1 MKLGKRVVSLLVS
14 TAIAVTSLIP
24 INLTAFAADPDYQY
38 YNDLQYPDAGA
49 VNLEKTAT
57 LVEGTTNQWDIQLK
71 VQGKNMPSKPTDVV
85 LVIDTSG
92 SMNYSA
98 GTTDDLLVCGK
109 ESHQHDA
116 SCYVCN
122 TEEHTHSWRSGCYNN
137 RNQLICTKTEH
148 THSTSCYV
156 CNTEEHRHDNW
167 CDWFGC
173 NKQEHTHGAS
183 CYICGKSEST
193 HTHRVNTN
201 DPALEYGEY
210 CYKSRMQ
217 VAKEAYEAFLTQA
230 ALSTVSLQFGVV
242 SFATSEKMEQELTTD
257 IQAVKD
263 AINELTAG
271 GGTNI
276 CGGIQEAQK
285 MLEGGREGA
294 NKVMIVLSDG
304 LPTYA
309 YNSDGDRIGNGRD
322 TTSNVVTATKN
333 AADAADAAG
342 IDIYTIGYNLDDDSV
357 MSYCGKDGYY
367 SVTGSGLTATLLG
380 LIEKLVYAAEDAFVI
395 DPMGEKFN
403 LNIAGD
409 SFSVSDYTVTPEGA
423 TVTYDAA
430 TETLRWNIGK
440 VVEGQTIT
448 LTYRVTIDDDAVSD
462 VYYPTNGKTTMYYTD
477 AKDRDA
483 AKDFVV
489 PEVQIGKG
497 TITVLGYLVNDQG
510 QPISQDGRVVNSP
523 EQAYQIYTE
532 QGAYNLGQTHTVT
545 AKDKAPTYE
554 LVGESSKQVSL
565 TVSHPTEKVYFQYKI
580 APEKGNIKVEYF
592 YETQTG
598 EVKVGEDAT
607 FTGVVDT
614 PFEKSSINISK
625 NRNDIPADIRD
636 NYDQGTIE
644 TSPVPSKYISG
655 TQIVKVLYRHARG
668 NVVVRYYDLS
678 NNSAFLGDNNYM
690 TNAFVGT
697 AIDTSKINM
706 NAYKPNDN
714 YGDGQFTGTP
724 ATTVSN
730 GTTYIDIGY
739 TKIQAGLTVNYVF
752 IGGERPS
759 TAPEN
764 GTTTVNKGDVIDV
777 DGKVLDFKDFHYS
790 YVKTE
795 VTGGLTFADSKYTMT
810 GTSATITITYE
821 MEKVAVRVDHKYNPA
836 EGDPETITEIDTTI
850 YRGTQ
855 FTVPQP
861 VFEHNGVTYELK
873 PNVEQP
879 TAGNVTLTEDKVFT
893 YEYVPVMHTVTVLH
907 NYPDVAQPEI
917 DAAQS
922 RPFADGTIIDP
933 GSYAANTKNGRY
945 VLVSRD
951 PSTSFRLKSDKTI
964 ILYYKL
970 AEAPLTIVH
979 RYPSLDPVSI
989 NGGSYTIDTQLTV
1002 ENVATPITKGGLYTF
1017 SGYQFNNADIE
1028 GTETVKMVPGGI
1040 TIYIDYVRTQV
1051 PIQVEHTYPGII
1063 ENGAA
1068 KENISVSMGNRDAC
1082 SDFATNTIET
1092 KTEEGRYQV
1101 KSVQYRAL
1109 NGDENSLA
1117 DTTLNATLDTGLSG
1131 LVIIITYE
1139 YVAASITVN
1148 HHYAKGVSVPAADV
1162 NGSKTTA
1169 YVNDV
1174 VTPYHSAI
1182 TSKNGYIYTVSQ
1194 IKVDNNA
1201 LANMTTDTLTISGDH
1216 VIDIYYTIVPATVN
1230 VKHTYEKAYEAD
1242 VPNADIVDPSVTVD
1256 ANTNFN
1262 TGSIQ
1267 YQTDNGKYAVK
1278 EIRVVDDSQQG
1289 YYTVSNPQNITVTSA
1304 GIQIIV
1310 VYSRVAAA
1318 GVEVRYTFDDE
1329 KETIVEQQQGPFYVG
1344 DQVTPSDYIKS
1355 FDNYTAG
1362 TPSPSDVQSLT
1373 ENEKLV
1379 ITIPYTRKKA
1389 NVNITHIGVTY
1400 NADGTQSTVP
1410 NVTLDSSVLPN
1421 QSVGSSITTAP
1432 YKLTDAATLQGF
1444 VYDKVST
1451 DSITVSE
1458 NGNTIIF
1465 YYKKYLPANIT
1476 INHVGTVYNAD
1487 GTVNTKNVNLGSESD
1502 TANRGATVT
1511 SADYQLTA
1519 QELLEGYSYVSA
1531 DPASITVDQNSY
1543 TITINYKKQLPATIT
1558 VEYIGT
1564 IYNANGTVNTSN
1576 IDLGDGSFTAMPGT
1590 TVTPADHK
1598 LAVDPEGY
1606 AYEKAEPAP
1615 FTVTENE
1622 YTIQVYYQKKL
1633 PADIAINHIGIVYDA
1648 DGTENKR
1655 EDLGSGKIQAA
1666 AGTTVV
1672 AEDYVLTG
1680 LPEGYAYHNADP
1692 ATVTVS
1698 ENNHTINIYYHKQL
1712 PADITVKYIGT
1723 IYSADGTVVQ
1733 DNISVGADKNFT
1745 AMPGETVTPAEHKL
1759 AADPEGYAYEKADD
1773 AFEVTKNS
1781 YVVKVY
1787 YKKQLPADIT
1797 VKYIGTIYNADG
1809 TPAQE
1814 NVSVGDDKNFTAMPD
1829 TTVTPAEHKL
1839 ATDPEG
1845 YTYVGADD
1853 AFKVTENNYVV
1864 TVRYKKQLP
1873 ADITVKYIGTIY
1885 NADGTPAQENISVG
1899 EDKNF
1904 TAMPDTTVTPAEH
1917 KLATD
1922 PEGYVYEKADDA
1934 FEVTANNHVVKVYYK
1949 KVLPADVTV
1958 NHIGITYD
1966 ADGTENKREEFEG
1979 GQTFKAEANATVNA
1993 SDYVLSELPEGFRFD
2008 HADPETVTVT
2018 ENSHVINIY
2027 YKKQLPAT
2035 ITVNHIGTVYNADGT
2050 VNMENVDLGN
2060 ASDTVMP
2067 GETVNAQDY
2076 VLTELPEGYTFK
2088 SASPETILV
2097 EDNTYVITINYVKTL
2112 PKEIEEEDP
2121 PLNPPAPPKDVED
2134 EDPPKGAP
2142 ETGETIPP
2150 VVPMLMIA
2158 GIVVGILS
2166 FKRKKEEA

>member
-1 MKLGKRVVSLLVS
+1 MKLGKRIVSLLVS
-14 TAIAVTSLIP
+14 TAIAITSLIP
-24 INLTAFAADPDYQY
+24 INLMAFAADPNYQY

-57 LVEGTTNQWDIQLK
+57 LVAGTANQWDIQLK

-98 GTTDDLLVCGK
+98 GTTEDLLTCNEEAHEHSSSCIGCG
-109 ESHQHDA
+109 
-116 SCYVCN
+116 Y
-122 TEEHTHSWRSGCYNN
+122 TEEHTHKTTKCGMSCNLQEHTHNWRCYDFFGNLTC
-137 RNQLICTKTEH
+137 RKTEH
-148 THSTSCYV
+148 THTDACY
-156 CNTEEHRHDNW
+156 
-167 CDWFGC
+167 
-173 NKQEHTHGAS
+173 K
-183 CYICGKSEST
+183 CGKVAHQHSDDCYTCGKEE

-201 DPALEYGEY
+201 DTSPSDGEY

-217 VAKEAYEAFLTQA
+217 VAKEAYEAFLTRA
-230 ALSTVSLQFGVV
+230 ASSTVSLQFGVV
-242 SFATSEKMEQELTTD
+242 SFEGYENVEQALTTD
-257 IQAVKD
+257 IQSVKD
-263 AINELTAG
+263 AIDGLEAG
-271 GGTNI
+271 GGTNMH
-276 CGGIQEAQK
+276 GGIREAQK
-285 MLEGGREGA
+285 MLSNGRTGA

-309 YNSDGDRIGNGRD
+309 YDKSGNRIGNGSS
-322 TTSNVVTATKN
+322 TTDAIVTATKG

-342 IDIYTIGYNLDDDSV
+342 IDVYTIGYNLDDDSV

-367 SVTGSGLTATLLG
+367 SATGSGLTDTLLG
-380 LIEKLVYAAEDAFVI
+380 LIGKLIYAAEDAFVI
-395 DPMGEKFN
+395 DPMGPKFN
-403 LNIAGD
+403 LNIAGS
-409 SFSVSDYTVTPEGA
+409 SFSASDYTVTPEGA

-440 VVEGQTIT
+440 VVEGQSIT

-462 VYYPTNGKTTMYYTD
+462 VYYPTNGTTTMYYTD

-554 LVGESSKQVSL
+554 LVGESSKRVSL
-565 TVSHPTEKVYFQYKI
+565 TVSHPTEKVYFQYKV

-592 YETQTG
+592 YETTTG
-598 EVKVGEDAT
+598 EVKVGEDAL
-607 FTGVVDT
+607 FTDVVDT
-614 PFEKSSINISK
+614 AFNASSINVSK

-655 TQIVKVLYRHARG
+655 TQIIKVLYRHAKG

-714 YGDGQFTGTP
+714 YNNGQFIGTP

-759 TAPEN
+759 TAPAN
-764 GTTTVNKGDVIDV
+764 GTITVNKGDVIDV
-777 DGKVLDFKDFHYS
+777 DGKKLDFKDFHYS
-790 YVKTE
+790 YVETE

-821 MEKVAVRVDHKYNPA
+821 MEKVTGRVDHKYNLA
-836 EGDPETITEIDTTI
+836 DGTVETVTGTTATI
-850 YRGTQ
+850 YRGEQ
-855 FTVPQP
+855 FTVTGT
-861 VFEHNGVTYELK
+861 VFTYKGVTYQLK
-873 PNVEQP
+873 TGVTQP
-879 TAGNVTLTEDKVFT
+879 TAGKVTLTQDTVFT
-893 YEYVPVMHTVTVLH
+893 YEYVPVMHAVTVQH
-907 NYPDVAQPEI
+907 KYEDVATAQK

-922 RPFADGTIIDP
+922 GSYADGTTVNP
-933 GSYAANTKNGRY
+933 GSYTANTQNGRY

-951 PSTSFRLKSDKTI
+951 PSASFTLKSDATVT
-964 ILYYKL
+964 LYYEL
-970 AEAPLTIVH
+970 AKAPLTIVH
-979 RYPSLDPVSI
+979 RYPNLDPVSV
-989 NGGSYTIDTQLTV
+989 NGGSYKIDTQLTV
-1002 ENVATPITKGGLYTF
+1002 GTVAVPDTKGGLYTF
-1017 SGYQFNNADIE
+1017 SKYQFNNADIA
-1028 GTETVKMVPGGI
+1028 GTATVNVVQGGI
-1040 TIYIDYVRTQV
+1040 TIYVDYVKTQV
-1051 PIQVEHTYPGII
+1051 PVQVVHTYPGIT
-1063 ENGAA
+1063 ENGVA
-1068 KENISVSMGNRDAC
+1068 KTDVSVSMGNRDAGAN
-1082 SDFATNTIET
+1082 FATNTVQT
-1092 KTEEGRYQV
+1092 LTNNGRYQV
-1101 KSVQYRAL
+1101 TSVQYRAF
-1109 NGDENSLA
+1109 NGDETSLA
-1117 DTTLNATLDTGLSG
+1117 DTTLNATLNTGLSG
-1131 LVIIITYE
+1131 LVIVVTYGYTE
-1139 YVAASITVN
+1139 ASITVN
-1148 HHYAKGVSVPAADV
+1148 HHYAAGVSVPAADV

-1174 VTPYHSAI
+1174 VTPYDSAI

-1194 IKVDNNA
+1194 VKVDNNA
-1201 LANMTTDTLTISGDH
+1201 LANMATDTLTISGDH

-1230 VKHTYEKAYEAD
+1230 VTHTYEKAFETD

-1256 ANTNFN
+1256 ANTNFS
-1262 TGSIQ
+1262 TGSIH

-1278 EIRVVDDSQQG
+1278 EIRVVDNSQQG
-1289 YYTVSNPQNITVTSA
+1289 YYTVSNPQNINVTSA

-1318 GVEVRYTFDDE
+1318 GVEVRYTFDDG
-1329 KETIVEQQQGPFYVG
+1329 KETITEPQQGPFYVG

-1355 FDNYTAG
+1355 FDNYTVG
-1362 TPSPSDVQSLT
+1362 TPSPSAVQTLT
-1373 ENEKLV
+1373 ESQKLV

-1389 NVNITHIGVTY
+1389 NVNISHIGVTY

-1410 NVTLDSSVLPN
+1410 NVTLDSSTLYN
-1421 QSVGSSITTAP
+1421 QSVGGNITTAS
-1432 YKLTDAATLQGF
+1432 YKLTDATKLQGF
-1444 VYDKVST
+1444 VYDRVSA

-1487 GTVNTKNVNLGSESD
+1487 GTVNTANVNLGSDSD

-1519 QELLEGYSYVSA
+1519 QELPEGYSFVSA

-1543 TITINYKKQLPATIT
+1543 TITINYKKQLPADIT

-1564 IYNANGTVNTSN
+1564 IYNADGTVNTSN
-1576 IDLGDGSFTAMPGT
+1576 IDLGDGSFSAMPGT

-1598 LAVDPEGY
+1598 LAADPEGY

-1615 FTVTENE
+1615 FTVKENK
-1622 YTIQVYYQKKL
+1622 YTIRVYYQKKL
-1633 PADIAINHIGIVYDA
+1633 PADIAINHIGIIYNA

-1655 EDLGSGKIQAA
+1655 EDLGNGGIQAVAGANVA
-1666 AGTTVV
+1666 AT
-1672 AEDYVLTG
+1672 DYVLTS
-1680 LPEGYAYHNADP
+1680 LPQGYAYHNADP
-1692 ATVTVS
+1692 ATITVTK
-1698 ENNHTINIYYHKQL
+1698 NKYTINIYYHKQL

-1723 IYSADGTVVQ
+1723 IYNADGTVAQ
-1733 DNISVGADKNFT
+1733 ENISVGADKNFT
-1745 AMPGETVTPAEHKL
+1745 AMPDTTVTPADHKL
-1759 AADPEGYAYEKADD
+1759 SADPEGYAYEKADD
-1773 AFEVTKNS
+1773 AFKVGKNNYVVKVYYKKQLPADITVKYIGTIYNADGTVAQENISVGADKDFTAMPDTTVTPADHKLSADPEGYAYEKADDAFKVAKNS

-1809 TPAQE
+1809 T
-1814 NVSVGDDKNFTAMPD
+1814 V
-1829 TTVTPAEHKL
+1829 
-1839 ATDPEG
+1839 
-1845 YTYVGADD
+1845 
-1853 AFKVTENNYVV
+1853 
-1864 TVRYKKQLP
+1864 
-1873 ADITVKYIGTIY
+1873 
-1885 NADGTPAQENISVG
+1885 AQENISVG
-1899 EDKNF
+1899 TDKSF
-1904 TAMPDTTVTPAEH
+1904 TAMPGTTVTPADH
-1917 KLATD
+1917 KLAAD
-1922 PEGYVYEKADDA
+1922 PEGYAYEKADNA

-1958 NHIGITYD
+1958 NHIGITYN

-1979 GQTFKAEANATVNA
+1979 GQNFKAEANATVNA

-2008 HADPETVTVT
+2008 HADPATVTVT

-2035 ITVNHIGTVYNADGT
+2035 ITVNHIGTIYNADGT
-2050 VNMENVDLGN
+2050 VNTADVDLGN
-2060 ASDTVMP
+2060 DSDTVMP
-2067 GETVNAQDY
+2067 GETVEAQNY
-2076 VLTELPEGYTFK
+2076 VLAELPEGYTFK
-2088 SASPETILV
+2088 SVSPETILV
-2097 EDNTYVITINYVKTL
+2097 EENTYVITINYVKTL

-2121 PLNPPAPPKDVED
+2121 PLNPPEPPKEI
-2134 EDPPKGAP
+2134 EEEEPPKGAP

-2158 GIVVGILS
+2158 GVVLGILS